1 MPRFSLI
8 ILVAFE
14 LSYYLLIVQTG
25 IVEYYSSNIYL
36 LATLPLGGI
45 IGSIFSSFIKEKKR
59 DILSFFI
66 FLQLLISLFYPNISQ
81 QLLFV
86 LGVSAGVISVLMI
99 DLLKKLKPF
108 EIGVALSISY
118 TIGTLLFNYDVSLR
132 GDLAVLLSVV
142 VLVGSRFL
150 PKEDIHRED
159 SYRHSIVVMLIW
171 VLLDAT
177 LFETLSRDTV
187 ISIWRDGF
195 SLEIVFFH
203 IVGVVLALSL
213 KLSNRVN
220 ESVILLLFIMSYFLY
235 YLKLAYL
242 LSAIYPI
249 AISYYN
255 IVILQTIL
263 KKDLKTIAIYMLFI
277 AWVSSGLGL
286 FMALNGLAFYET
298 ILFFFLVFTIFKSK
312 KGSINV

>member
-1 MPRFSLI
+1 
-8 ILVAFE
+8 VAFE

-45 IGSIFSSFIKEKKR
+45 IGSILSSFIRERKQ

-66 FLQLLISLFYPNISQ
+66 ILQLLISLFYPNISQ
-81 QLLFV
+81 LPLFV
-86 LGVSAGVISVLMI
+86 LGLSAGVISVLMV
-99 DLLKKLKPF
+99 DLLKKLKAF

-132 GDLAVLLSVV
+132 GELAIVLSIAVLIA
-142 VLVGSRFL
+142 SRFL
-150 PKEDIHRED
+150 PSENINRE
-159 SYRHSIVVMLIW
+159 SRSQHSIIVMLVW

-177 LFETLSRDTV
+177 LFETLSRDEV

-195 SLEIVFFH
+195 SLEIAFFH

-213 KLSNRVN
+213 KLSNRTN
-220 ESVILLLFIMSYFLY
+220 EIIIVLLFMMSYLLY
-235 YLKLAYL
+235 YLKLPYL

-263 KKDLKTIAIYMLFI
+263 KKEIKDIAIYMLFI
-277 AWVSSGLGL
+277 AWISSGLGL
-286 FMALNGLAFYET
+286 FMAVNNLLFYET
-298 ILFFFLVFTIFKSK
+298 MLFFFLAFEIFKSK
-312 KGSINV
+312 KWSINV